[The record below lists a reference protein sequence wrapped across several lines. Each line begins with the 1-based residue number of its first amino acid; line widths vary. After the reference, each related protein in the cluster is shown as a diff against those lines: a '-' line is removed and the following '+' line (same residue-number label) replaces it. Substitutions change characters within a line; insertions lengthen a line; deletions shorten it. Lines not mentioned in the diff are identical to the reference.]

1 MAGADVTVV
10 IVSVF
15 STSLELEYLDVEA
28 VTAM

>member
-1 MAGADVTVV
+1 MAGADVTVG

-15 STSLELEYLDVEA
+15 GTSLELEYLDVEA

>member
-1 MAGADVTVV
+1 MAGAEVTLV

-15 STSLELEYLDVEA
+15 STSLVLEYLDVEA